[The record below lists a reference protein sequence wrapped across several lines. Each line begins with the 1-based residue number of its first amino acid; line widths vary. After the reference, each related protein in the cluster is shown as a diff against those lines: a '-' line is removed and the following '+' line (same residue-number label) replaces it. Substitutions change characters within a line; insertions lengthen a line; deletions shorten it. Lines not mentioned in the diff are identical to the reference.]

1 MRMADEVNF
10 DGASEDLDVFD
21 CPKCGQTIDASADV
35 CRFCGAKVDHRAA
48 QQAAHLLAR
57 VDLACSDTSY
67 LRNAVV
73 IVLIS
78 LGGVVFALL
87 RQPRFFVLFGFENT
101 LLGFCVL
108 VLLVCSPF
116 PLWTLSWWRKY
127 ASLTTEDDDFQVA
140 RKVIKS
146 VGTGTAAALLTFGS
160 LFCLVLLLRVAHT

>member
-1 MRMADEVNF
+1 MAEEVNF
-10 DGASEDLDVFD
+10 DGPSEDLDVFD

-35 CRFCGAKVDHRAA
+35 CRFCGAKMDHRAA
-48 QQAAHLLAR
+48 QQAAHFLAR
-57 VDLACSDTSY
+57 VDLACSDASY
-67 LRNAVV
+67 LRNAAV
-73 IVLIS
+73 IALLLPPGVLIG
-78 LGGVVFALL
+78 LA
-87 RQPRFFVLFGFENT
+87 RNPRFIVHVGFQNT

-127 ASLTTEDDDFQVA
+127 ASLTTGDDDFQVA

-160 LFCLVLLLRVAHT
+160 LFCLVLLLRVANT